1 LENSTSTII
10 TVAIVAIAIW
20 LLVQTTQPAPTPTP
34 ATLPP
39 PSITG
44 SGGPYEQGAKL
55 LYTALT
61 NPNAIQHAAGLAGT
75 DGWGKGMFD
84 SSAYQGL
91 PKDQQ
96 LYVVL
101 SESAYDCQQTHTF
114 APIAKCKM
122 AEFILPGLAPCRSA
136 HLGGC
141 DFDNNNA
148 LAGSGGH
155 MRYLGNYQVTY
166 SQGGIM
172 HTGTMRMIDPPGFT
186 ESWMDWA
193 RRVGAP
199 IADSDWSQG
208 Q

>member
-101 SESAYDCQQTHTF
+101 
-114 APIAKCKM
+114 
-122 AEFILPGLAPCRSA
+122 
-136 HLGGC
+136 
-141 DFDNNNA
+141 
-148 LAGSGGH
+148 
-155 MRYLGNYQVTY
+155 
-166 SQGGIM
+166 
-172 HTGTMRMIDPPGFT
+172 
-186 ESWMDWA
+186 
-193 RRVGAP
+193 
-199 IADSDWSQG
+199 
-208 Q
+208 